1 MTENMHTSNI
11 GDIFFISRALDLE
24 CPMKLVYNMTL
35 FFFFYV
41 FLFGLGSSID
51 GGKILSGFGKIGD
64 FILECVL

>member
-35 FFFFYV
+35 FFFFFMFF
-41 FLFGLGSSID
+41 FLVWDLPLMVEKFCLD
-51 GGKILSGFGKIGD
+51 LERLEILF
-64 FILECVL
+64 